1 MAVFSIR
8 IIKANN
14 LCTDK
19 NIKYMMIFHR
29 TILLLSVYL
38 YSQYTVKCIPLLNL
52 VFNDIFDFPLTGK
65 ILKSFFSY
73 LFLELADNILNMYEL
88 ENDKNDFTVEDDI
101 CKISYSNE
109 KLTITFIILTFVI
122 CNTYIDELKS
132 IYMNK

>member
-1 MAVFSIR
+1 
-8 IIKANN
+8 
-14 LCTDK
+14 
-19 NIKYMMIFHR
+19 MIFHR